1 MDYFMSYYTWILSL
15 HIIAVLSW
23 MAMLFYLPRLFVYH
37 VENIEKEQF
46 VEVVK
51 IQEYKIY
58 HYIGNPAMYISIVS
72 GILMLIINPSL
83 FRHDWMYAKI
93 VAVIFMIVYSLS
105 LLKFRK
111 QLEQNICKQNGKF
124 FRMYNE
130 MPTMLAILIVTYVIT
145 KHFSIFFTIFIILLF
160 ALISY
165 MILKPKKAEEETKS
179 LSVMTKLKALASM
192 FRKKTKKVE
201 KTNEL

>member
-1 MDYFMSYYTWILSL
+1 MEYYTWILSL

-37 VENIEKEQF
+37 VENIDKKEF

-58 HYIGNPAMYISIVS
+58 YYIGHPAMLVTIIS
-72 GILMLIINPSL
+72 GISMLAINPSL
-83 FRHDWMYAKI
+83 FQFSWMYAKI
-93 VAVIFMIVYSLS
+93 TAIILLIIYSLS
-105 LLKFRK
+105 LAKYRK
-111 QLEQNICKQNGKF
+111 QLADDCCTKDGKF

-145 KHFSIFFTIFIILLF
+145 KSFSIIFTLLIILLF
-160 ALISY
+160 AFISY
-165 MILKPKKAEEETKS
+165 KILKPKVVKS
-179 LSVMTKLKALASM
+179 DV
-192 FRKKTKKVE
+192 
-201 KTNEL
+201 